1 MTIFPSPRK
10 PEHLTERPLFADDQK
25 FASSQITFFHYFM
38 AAVFFFLASGY
49 WNIQVMESEY
59 YQELAH
65 SNTVRS
71 LPLTAARGRILD
83 REGRVIVDSL
93 SSYSCLLSRERL
105 KEENLP
111 LIAEGLKLDLVDLRE
126 RLNRFRRQARYV
138 PVVIKENLTPADV
151 AFVESNRHQEMFPE
165 IELIHSVRR
174 VYPKEQFLSHV
185 LGYVGEVSEVELD
198 RPEYAAY
205 KPGDTIG
212 KDGLER
218 FYNDTLM
225 GKDGQRV
232 SLVNNR
238 GKELQVMTDDA
249 AVAGQPVT
257 LTIDLDLQAVA
268 ELTLQGKRGAV
279 VALDPRTGEV
289 LAMASRPAFDPNK
302 FSTRISNAEW
312 KAILDD
318 PETPMFNRALQSR
331 LSPGS
336 AIKPLVALAALEE
349 GVIAPDYT
357 ANCPGH
363 FFYVDHD
370 FKCHARSG
378 HGRVGLNYAL
388 AQSCDV
394 FFYNVGLL
402 LGIDRFSKWGDM
414 AGLGRRTGID
424 LPGESTGD
432 LPSRAWKM
440 QKLRQ
445 GWLHGDMIN
454 VSIGQGYLTTTP
466 LQLAHAIGGIASGGV
481 WNPPHIAKG
490 EPAREKPRVAK
501 VNLENVQRV
510 VSGMYA
516 VVNRG
521 GTATEAWLPGIEV
534 CGKTGTSQL
543 ISNETMKRRKL
554 TGIVKDN
561 AWFAGFAPRSN
572 PEIVVAALIEGGEH
586 GDKASIIARDV
597 IKAYFDK
604 KARVPVLAPAVTAAA
619 GQVQVGQAQVGRA
632 QGVPR

>member
-1 MTIFPSPRK
+1 LTIFPSPRK
-10 PEHLTERPLFADDQK
+10 PEHLTERPLFADDKK
-25 FASSQITFFHYFM
+25 FAESQITFFHYLM
-38 AAVFFFLASGY
+38 VGVFFFLASGY
-49 WNIQVMESEY
+49 WSIQVIDSDY
-59 YQELAH
+59 YQDLAH
-65 SNTVRS
+65 NNTIRS
-71 LPLTAARGRILD
+71 LPLPAARGRILD
-83 REGRVIVDSL
+83 RDGRVIVDNL
-93 SSYSCLLSRERL
+93 SSFSCLLSRERF

-111 LIAEGLKLDLVDLRE
+111 LIAQGLNLDLKELEE
-126 RLNRFRRQARYV
+126 RLKRFRKQARYV
-138 PVVIKENLTPADV
+138 PVIIKEHLTPADV
-151 AFVESNRHQEMFPE
+151 AFVESNRHADMFPE

-174 VYPKEQFLSHV
+174 IYPRESFLSHV
-185 LGYVGEVSEVELD
+185 LGYVAEASEAELD
-198 RPEYAAY
+198 RPEYAAFS
-205 KPGDTIG
+205 PGDIIG
-212 KDGLER
+212 KDGIER
-218 FYNDTLM
+218 YYNDTLM

-238 GKELQVMTDDA
+238 GKELQLLKNQDPS
-249 AVAGQPVT
+249 AGQPLK

-279 VALDPRTGEV
+279 VALDPRNGDV
-289 LAMASRPAFDPNK
+289 LAMASRPAYDPNK
-302 FSTRISNAEW
+302 FSTRISNADW

-331 LSPGS
+331 LAPGS

-378 HGRVGLNYAL
+378 HGRVGLRYAL

-394 FFYNVGLL
+394 FFYNVGLM
-402 LGIDRFSKWGDM
+402 LGIDKLSKWGEM
-414 AGLGRRTGID
+414 AGLGRKTGID

-432 LPSRAWKM
+432 MPSRPWKM
-440 QKLRQ
+440 QKVRQ

-481 WNPPHIAKG
+481 WNPPHMVVG
-490 EPAREKPRVAK
+490 EPSKEKPRIAK
-501 VNLENVQRV
+501 VNLDHIQQV
-510 VSGMYA
+510 VGGMFA
-516 VVNRG
+516 VVNQG
-521 GTATEAWLPGIEV
+521 GTASEAWLPGIEV

-543 ISNETMKRRKL
+543 ISNETMKRRGL

-561 AWFAGFAPRSN
+561 AWFAGFAPRSS

-586 GDKASIIARDV
+586 GDKASIIARDI

-604 KARVPVLAPAVTAAA
+604 KARASAAPVTAPPVTAPFAA
-619 GQVQVGQAQVGRA
+619 ALK
-632 QGVPR
+632 

>member
-25 FASSQITFFHYFM
+25 FASSQITFYHYLIV
-38 AAVFFFLASGY
+38 AVFFFLASGY
-49 WNIQVMESEY
+49 WNIQVIESDY
-59 YQELAH
+59 YQELAR

-71 LPLTAARGRILD
+71 LPLPAARGRILD
-83 REGRVIVDSL
+83 RDGRVIVDNL

-111 LIAEGLKLDLVDLRE
+111 LIAEGLKLDVAELRE
-126 RLNRFRRQARYV
+126 RLSRFRRQARYV

-185 LGYVGEVSEVELD
+185 LGYVGEASEAELE
-198 RPEYAAY
+198 RPEYAAF

-225 GKDGQRV
+225 GKDGQRI

-238 GKELQVMTDDA
+238 GKELQVMTNDA
-249 AVAGQPVT
+249 AVAGKPAT

-289 LAMASRPAFDPNK
+289 LAMASRPAYDPNK

-349 GVIAPDYT
+349 GVIGPDYSVQCT
-357 ANCPGH
+357 GH

-378 HGRVGLNYAL
+378 HGRVGMNYAL
-388 AQSCDV
+388 AQSCDI

-402 LGIDRFSKWGDM
+402 LGIDRFSKWGEM
-414 AGLGRRTGID
+414 AGLGRKTGID

-432 LPSRAWKM
+432 MPSRPWKM
-440 QKLRQ
+440 QKMRQ

-481 WNPPHIAKG
+481 WNPPYIVKPDPT
-490 EPAREKPRVAK
+490 EKRLPREKPRVAK

-510 VSGMYA
+510 VSGMYS

-521 GTATEAWLPGIEV
+521 GTASEAWLPGVEV

-543 ISNETMKRRKL
+543 ISNETMKRRNL

-561 AWFAGFAPRSN
+561 AWFAGFAPRTN

-586 GDKASIIARDV
+586 GDKASIIARDI

-604 KARVPVLAPAVTAAA
+604 KARAPVPAPATPLTAS
-619 GQVQVGQAQVGRA
+619 VGTPPPASVR
-632 QGVPR
+632 P

>member
-10 PEHLTERPLFADDQK
+10 PDHLTERPLFADDQK
-25 FASSQITFFHYFM
+25 FAASQIAVFHYLM
-38 AAVFFFLASGY
+38 VAVFFFLASGY
-49 WNIQVMESEY
+49 WTIQVMESDY
-59 YQELAH
+59 YQDLAH
-65 SNTVRS
+65 NNTIRS
-71 LPLTAARGRILD
+71 LPLPAARGRILD
-83 REGRVIVDSL
+83 REGRVIVDNL
-93 SSYSCLLSRERL
+93 SSFSCLLSRERL

-111 LIAEGLKLDLVDLRE
+111 LIAQGLNLDLKELQE
-126 RLNRFRRQARYV
+126 RLGRFERKARYI
-138 PVVIKENLTPADV
+138 PVIIKEHLTPADV
-151 AFVESNRHQEMFPE
+151 AFVESNRHVDMFPE

-174 VYPKEQFLSHV
+174 VYPKESFLAHV
-185 LGYVGEVSEVELD
+185 LGYVGEASEAELD
-198 RPEYAAY
+198 RPEYAAFQ
-205 KPGDTIG
+205 PGDTIG
-212 KDGLER
+212 KDGIER
-218 FYNDTLM
+218 YYNDTLM

-238 GKELQVMTDDA
+238 GKELQVLKNQEPA
-249 AVAGQPVT
+249 SGRALK

-279 VALDPRTGEV
+279 VALDPRNGDV

-302 FSTRISNAEW
+302 FSTRISSADW
-312 KAILDD
+312 KAIQED
-318 PETPMFNRALQSR
+318 PETPMFNRAMQSR
-331 LSPGS
+331 LAPGS
-336 AIKPLVALAALEE
+336 AFKPLVALAALEE
-349 GVIAPDYT
+349 GVISPDHT
-357 ANCPGH
+357 VQCPGH

-370 FKCHARSG
+370 FKCHLRSG
-378 HGRVGLNYAL
+378 HGRVGLRYAL

-402 LGIDRFSKWGDM
+402 LGIDKLSKWGEM

-432 LPSRAWKM
+432 MPSRPWKM

-466 LQLAHAIGGIASGGV
+466 LQLAHAIGGIASGAV
-481 WNPPHIAKG
+481 WNPPHMVVG
-490 EPAREKPRVAK
+490 EPTKETPRVAK
-501 VNLENVQRV
+501 VNLDHVQQV
-510 VSGMYA
+510 VGGMYA
-516 VVNRG
+516 VVNQG
-521 GTATEAWLPGIEV
+521 GTASEAWLPGIEV

-543 ISNETMKRRKL
+543 ISNETMKRRNL

-561 AWFAGFAPRSN
+561 AWFAGFAPRTN

-604 KARVPVLAPAVTAAA
+604 KARNRPVTPPVASPGASPV
-619 GQVQVGQAQVGRA
+619 AQVR
-632 QGVPR
+632 Q

>member
-1 MTIFPSPRK
+1 VTIFPSPRK
-10 PEHLTERPLFADDQK
+10 PDHLTERPLFADDQK
-25 FASSQITFFHYFM
+25 FASSQITFFHYLIV
-38 AAVFFFLASGY
+38 AVFFFLASGY
-49 WNIQVMESEY
+49 WNIQVTDSDY

-71 LPLTAARGRILD
+71 LPLPAARGRILD
-83 REGRVIVDSL
+83 RDGRVIVDNL
-93 SSYSCLLSRERL
+93 SSFSCLLSRERL
-105 KEENLP
+105 KDEHLP
-111 LIAEGLKLDLVDLRE
+111 LIAEGLNLDLQELRE

-138 PVVIKENLTPADV
+138 PVIIKENLTPADV
-151 AFVESNRHQEMFPE
+151 AFVESNHHQEMFPE

-185 LGYVGEVSEVELD
+185 LGYVGEASEAELD
-198 RPEYAAY
+198 RPEYAAFN
-205 KPGDTIG
+205 PGDTIG

-218 FYNDTLM
+218 FYNATLM

-238 GKELQVMTDDA
+238 GKELQVMTNKDA
-249 AVAGQPVT
+249 EPGKPLT
-257 LTIDLDLQAVA
+257 LTIDLDVQAAA
-268 ELTLQGKRGAV
+268 ELSLEGKRGAV

-289 LAMASRPAFDPNK
+289 LAMVSRPAFDPNK
-302 FSTRISNAEW
+302 FSTRISNADW
-312 KAILDD
+312 KAILED

-331 LSPGS
+331 LAPGS
-336 AIKPLVALAALEE
+336 AVKPLVALAALEE
-349 GVIAPDYT
+349 GVITPDHSV
-357 ANCPGH
+357 NCPGH

-370 FKCHARSG
+370 FRCHLRSG
-378 HGRVGLNYAL
+378 HGRVGLRYAL

-394 FFYNVGLL
+394 FFYNVGLS
-402 LGIDRFSKWGDM
+402 LGIDRLAKWGEM
-414 AGLGRRTGID
+414 AGLGRKTGID

-432 LPSRAWKM
+432 MPSRAWKM
-440 QKLRQ
+440 QRMRQ

-466 LQLAHAIGGIASGGV
+466 LQLAHAIGGIASGAV
-481 WNPPHIAKG
+481 WNPPHMVRG
-490 EPAREKPRVAK
+490 ETLREKPRVAK
-501 VNLENVQRV
+501 VNIENVQQV
-510 VSGMYA
+510 IGGMYA
-516 VVNRG
+516 VVNQG

-543 ISNETMKRRKL
+543 ISNETMKRRNL

-586 GDKASIIARDV
+586 GDRAGIIARDV

-604 KARVPVLAPAVTAAA
+604 KARNKPAAPAAPLTAAVPGVK
-619 GQVQVGQAQVGRA
+619 GQR
-632 QGVPR
+632 

>member
-25 FASSQITFFHYFM
+25 FAASQITFFHYLM
-38 AAVFFFLASGY
+38 VAVFFFLAQGY
-49 WNIQVMESEY
+49 WNIQVTDNEY
-59 YQELAH
+59 YSDLAH
-65 SNTVRS
+65 NNTVRS
-71 LPLTAARGRILD
+71 LPLPAARGRILD
-83 REGRVIVDSL
+83 RDGRVIVDNL
-93 SSYSCLLSRERL
+93 SSFSCLLSRERM

-111 LIAEGLKLDLVDLRE
+111 LIAEGLNLDLNEVKE
-126 RLNRFRRQARYV
+126 RLFRYRKQARYV
-138 PVVIKENLTPADV
+138 PVIIKENLTPADV
-151 AFVESNRHQEMFPE
+151 AFVESNQHLEMFPE

-174 VYPKEQFLSHV
+174 VYPKESFLAHV
-185 LGYVGEVSEVELD
+185 LGYVAEASEAELD
-198 RPEYAAY
+198 RPEYAAF
-205 KPGDTIG
+205 KPGDIIG

-238 GKELQVMTDDA
+238 GKELQVMTNQEA
-249 AVAGQPVT
+249 EPGKAIT
-257 LTIDLDLQAVA
+257 LTIDLDIQAVA

-279 VALDPRTGEV
+279 VALDPRTGDV
-289 LAMASRPAFDPNK
+289 LAMASRPAYDPNK
-302 FSTRISNAEW
+302 FSTRISSADW
-312 KAILDD
+312 KAILED
-318 PETPMFNRALQSR
+318 PETPMFNRATQSR
-331 LSPGS
+331 LAPGS

-349 GVIAPDYT
+349 GVIQPEHSVQ
-357 ANCPGH
+357 CPGH

-370 FKCHARSG
+370 FKCHLRSG
-378 HGRVGLNYAL
+378 HGRVGINYAL

-394 FFYNVGLL
+394 FFYNVGLM
-402 LGIDRFSKWGDM
+402 LGIDKFSKWGEM
-414 AGLGRRTGID
+414 AGLGRKTGID

-432 LPSRAWKM
+432 MPSRTWKM

-466 LQLAHAIGGIASGGV
+466 LQLAHAIGGIASGAV
-481 WNPPHIAKG
+481 WNPPHMVKG
-490 EPAREKPRVAK
+490 ELSKEKPRIAK
-501 VNLENVQRV
+501 VNLDNVQRV
-510 VSGMYA
+510 INGMFA
-516 VVNRG
+516 VVNQR

-543 ISNETMKRRKL
+543 ISNETMKRRNL

-586 GDKASIIARDV
+586 GDRASIIARDV
-597 IKAYFDK
+597 IKAFFDK
-604 KARVPVLAPAVTAAA
+604 KARTRLASPPPPPLNAALGTAATA
-619 GQVQVGQAQVGRA
+619 PVQ
-632 QGVPR
+632 P

>member
-10 PEHLTERPLFADDQK
+10 PDHLTERPLFADDQK
-25 FASSQITFFHYFM
+25 FASSQITFFHYLIV
-38 AAVFFFLASGY
+38 AVFFFLASGY
-49 WNIQVMESEY
+49 WNIQVTDSDY

-71 LPLTAARGRILD
+71 LPLPAARGRILD
-83 REGRVIVDSL
+83 RDGRVIVDNL
-93 SSYSCLLSRERL
+93 SSFSCLLSRERL
-105 KEENLP
+105 KDEHLP
-111 LIAEGLKLDLVDLRE
+111 LIAEGLNLDLQELKE

-138 PVVIKENLTPADV
+138 PVIIKENLTPADV
-151 AFVESNRHQEMFPE
+151 AFVESNHHQEMFPE

-185 LGYVGEVSEVELD
+185 LGYVGEASEAELD
-198 RPEYAAY
+198 RPEYAAFN
-205 KPGDTIG
+205 PGDTIG

-218 FYNDTLM
+218 FYNATLM

-238 GKELQVMTDDA
+238 GKELQVMTNKDA
-249 AVAGQPVT
+249 EPGKPLT
-257 LTIDLDLQAVA
+257 LTIDLDVQAAA
-268 ELTLQGKRGAV
+268 ELSLEGKRGAV

-289 LAMASRPAFDPNK
+289 LAMVSRPAFDPNK
-302 FSTRISNAEW
+302 FSTRISNADW
-312 KAILDD
+312 KAILED

-331 LSPGS
+331 LAPGS
-336 AIKPLVALAALEE
+336 AVKPLVALAALEE
-349 GVIAPDYT
+349 GVITPDHT
-357 ANCPGH
+357 VNCPGH

-370 FKCHARSG
+370 FRCHLRSG
-378 HGRVGLNYAL
+378 HGRVGLRYAL

-394 FFYNVGLL
+394 FFYNVGLS
-402 LGIDRFSKWGDM
+402 LGIDRLAKWGEM
-414 AGLGRRTGID
+414 AGLGRKTGID

-432 LPSRAWKM
+432 MPSRAWKM
-440 QKLRQ
+440 QRMRQ

-466 LQLAHAIGGIASGGV
+466 LQLAHAIGGIASGAV
-481 WNPPHIAKG
+481 WNPPHMVRG
-490 EPAREKPRVAK
+490 ETLREKPRVAK
-501 VNLENVQRV
+501 VNIENVQQV
-510 VSGMYA
+510 IGGMYA
-516 VVNRG
+516 VVNQG

-543 ISNETMKRRKL
+543 ISNETMKRRNL

-586 GDKASIIARDV
+586 GDRAGIIARDV

-604 KARVPVLAPAVTAAA
+604 KARNKPANPVAPLTAAVPGVK
-619 GQVQVGQAQVGRA
+619 GQR
-632 QGVPR
+632 